1 MQMERGGTERTPHRL
16 HFDPISLSSL
26 RNRSYEMSL
35 KGLTSICCVSLSSS
49 FQNSERAGPSCPS
62 QALGC
67 PDSQILNGNLPFSG
81 LTPQLFPDFNKLPC
95 ACRSDGMSFAF
106 KSPRG
111 VDGLRPVQSCQAF
124 LHCFVSFARLEETQV
139 LDVQDLSYREAIMYL
154 GNLNIFV
161 LEPRQ
166 AICLLCCI
174 SCRLKIGKVI
184 LGMSAF

>member
-1 MQMERGGTERTPHRL
+1 
-16 HFDPISLSSL
+16 
-26 RNRSYEMSL
+26 MSL

-49 FQNSERAGPSCPS
+49 FQNGKRTGPPCSS
-62 QALGC
+62 QALSC
-67 PDSQILNGNLPFSG
+67 PDSQVLDGDLSFSG

-95 ACRSDGMSFAF
+95 ACGSDGMSFAL

-111 VDGLRPVQSCQAF
+111 VDGLRTIQSCQAF

-154 GNLNIFV
+154 GDLNIFG

-166 AICLLCCI
+166 LIGFLCCI

-184 LGMSAF
+184 LGMQTLATPLSYTGNI